1 MPSMQS
7 PVTSQSSTALF
18 STTIIST
25 PTSTTHLSAPS
36 EVSQNTAISDRP
48 KVKPVSKKDGKNL
61 RKAAPLLQPNQ
72 MVSICNNMVSETVNK
87 FFLALLWSRVRV
99 FVSFSLFSFAVFRLA
114 CDTKIGTKFSSVATI
129 VTQL

>member
-1 MPSMQS
+1 MPSMQA
-7 PVTSQSSTALF
+7 PATSQSSSTALF
-18 STTIIST
+18 STTIISA

-72 MVSICNNMVSETVNK
+72 MVSICNNMVNETVNCELMEEIVK
-87 FFLALLWSRVRV
+87 QNIFFPCN
-99 FVSFSLFSFAVFRLA
+99 LA
-114 CDTKIGTKFSSVATI
+114 CDTKVGTKFSSVATI
-129 VTQL
+129 STQL